1 MAIKIAPSI
10 LSARFDRLGVQ
21 VREAAEAGADM
32 LHIDVMDGHFVPN
45 LTMGPAI
52 VKSIRPLTQVP
63 FDAHLMVTHPQEF
76 VKPFADAGVDDLTV
90 HVESD
95 HDIRATIRTIRDAG
109 VRPGVVL
116 NPATPFEKAA
126 PYLEHADMLLIMTVD
141 PGFSGQP
148 FRANVVPKIREARRY
163 IDKEG
168 LTTEIQ
174 VDGGI
179 KVDTAP
185 IVAEAGA
192 DILVSGSGIFPDR
205 IRENLLAIRRAAEK
219 GRAGSSACDGPS
231 RIRDRDAAARGAP
244 GGQPHHDL
252 RRHPGHDRPAR
263 VARDRH
269 PAHANLGGRILAL
282 FVKRVARDG

>member
-10 LSARFDRLGVQ
+10 LSARFDRLGDQ

-52 VKSIRPLTQVP
+52 VKSIRPLTRVP
-63 FDAHLMVTHPQEF
+63 LDAHLMVTHPQEF
-76 VKPFADAGVDDLTV
+76 VKPFADAGVDDLTI

-95 HDIRATIRTIRDAG
+95 DDVRATIRAIRDAG
-109 VRPGVVL
+109 IRPGVVL
-116 NPATPFEKAA
+116 NPATPFEKAV
-126 PYLEHADMLLIMTVD
+126 PYLGDADMLLIMTVH
-141 PGFSGQP
+141 PGFSGQA
-148 FRANVVPKIREARRY
+148 FRADVVPKIREARRY

-168 LTTEIQ
+168 LATEIQ

-205 IRENLLAIRRAAEK
+205 IRENLMALRRAAEK
-219 GRAGSSACDGPS
+219 GRAGS
-231 RIRDRDAAARGAP
+231 
-244 GGQPHHDL
+244 
-252 RRHPGHDRPAR
+252 
-263 VARDRH
+263 
-269 PAHANLGGRILAL
+269 
-282 FVKRVARDG
+282 KRV